1 MKKGV
6 SMENRKK
13 LYLIILIIF
22 LIVFGICVSVY
33 VARHENKKE
42 KPITINNNLE
52 QTEDIN
58 NRIDSSNEN
67 IDSDQEILTYFENE
81 ITTDNSIL
89 NDENNTENEN
99 KLKTSFVKLTDFI
112 FYDGTINNITFN
124 ELKDDTKVA
133 ILSDWEILDEKIE
146 TKYPNYKDRIESVE
160 NKTYNNLKSKK
171 DYLLNVLKEAY
182 INKYGEDKY
191 NELMNKKKELK
202 EKVSDIKEKAE
213 NEIEKKK
220 ESISS
225 WYKEWKES
233 E

>member
-1 MKKGV
+1 
-6 SMENRKK
+6 MENRKK

-171 DYLLNVLKEAY
+171 DFLINKLKEAY

-191 NELMNKKKELK
+191 NELMNKKEELK
-202 EKVSDIKEKAE
+202 EKVSDLKNKATKEMD
-213 NEIEKKK
+213 KKK
-220 ESISS
+220 ETISS

>member
-1 MKKGV
+1 
-6 SMENRKK
+6 MENRKK

-171 DYLLNVLKEAY
+171 DFLINKLKEVY
-182 INKYGEDKY
+182 INKYGEEKY
-191 NELMNKKKELK
+191 NELMNKKEELK
-202 EKVSDIKEKAE
+202 EKMNDIKNKASE
-213 NEIEKKK
+213 EYDKGK
-220 ESISS
+220 ETISS

>member
-1 MKKGV
+1 
-6 SMENRKK
+6 MENRKK

-33 VARHENKKE
+33 IARHENKKAN
-42 KPITINNNLE
+42 KPTINNNVE
-52 QTEDIN
+52 ENEVIN
-58 NRIDSSNEN
+58 NREITDETDN
-67 IDSDQEILTYFENE
+67 DQEILTYFENE

-112 FYDGTINNITFN
+112 FYEGKINNITFN

-171 DYLLNVLKEAY
+171 DFLINKLKEAY

-191 NELMNKKKELK
+191 NELMNKKEELK
-202 EKVSDIKEKAE
+202 EKMDDLKNKASE
-213 NEIEKKK
+213 EIDKKK

>member
-1 MKKGV
+1 
-6 SMENRKK
+6 MENRKK

-58 NRIDSSNEN
+58 NRINSSNEN

-89 NDENNTENEN
+89 NDENNIENEN

-171 DYLLNVLKEAY
+171 DFLINKLKEVY
-182 INKYGEDKY
+182 INKYGEEKY
-191 NELMNKKKELK
+191 NELMNKKEELK
-202 EKVSDIKEKAE
+202 EKMNDIKNKATE
-213 NEIEKKK
+213 EIDKKK

>member
-1 MKKGV
+1 
-6 SMENRKK
+6 MENRKK

-22 LIVFGICVSVY
+22 LIVFGICVSIY
-33 VARHENKKE
+33 VVRHENKKE

-191 NELMNKKKELK
+191 NELMNKKEELK

>member
-1 MKKGV
+1 
-6 SMENRKK
+6 MENRKK

-67 IDSDQEILTYFENE
+67 IDSDQEILTCFENE

-191 NELMNKKKELK
+191 NELMNKKEELK

>member
-1 MKKGV
+1 
-6 SMENRKK
+6 MENRKK

-22 LIVFGICVSVY
+22 LIVFGICVSIY
-33 VARHENKKE
+33 VVRHENKKE

-191 NELMNKKKELK
+191 NELMNKKEELK
-202 EKVSDIKEKAE
+202 ERVSDIKEKAE

>member
-1 MKKGV
+1 
-6 SMENRKK
+6 MENRKK

-124 ELKDDTKVA
+124 ELTDDTKVA

-191 NELMNKKKELK
+191 NELMNKKEELK

>member
-1 MKKGV
+1 
-6 SMENRKK
+6 MENRKK

-22 LIVFGICVSVY
+22 LIVFGICVSIY
-33 VARHENKKE
+33 VVRHENKKE

-160 NKTYNNLKSKK
+160 NKTYNNLKSRK

-191 NELMNKKKELK
+191 NELMNKKEELK

>member
-1 MKKGV
+1 
-6 SMENRKK
+6 MENRKK

-22 LIVFGICVSVY
+22 LIVFGICVSIY
-33 VARHENKKE
+33 VVRHENKKE

-171 DYLLNVLKEAY
+171 DYLLNILKEAY

-191 NELMNKKKELK
+191 NELMNKKEELK

>member
-1 MKKGV
+1 
-6 SMENRKK
+6 MENRKK

-58 NRIDSSNEN
+58 NRINSSNEN

-191 NELMNKKKELK
+191 NELMNKKEELK

>member
-1 MKKGV
+1 
-6 SMENRKK
+6 MENRKK

-52 QTEDIN
+52 PTEDIN

-171 DYLLNVLKEAY
+171 DYLLNILKEAY

-191 NELMNKKKELK
+191 NELMNKKEELK

>member
-1 MKKGV
+1 
-6 SMENRKK
+6 MENRKK

-99 KLKTSFVKLTDFI
+99 KLKTSFVKLTDII

-191 NELMNKKKELK
+191 NELMNKKEELK

>member
-1 MKKGV
+1 MTTTKQKKTFEYIV
-6 SMENRKK
+6 FT
-13 LYLIILIIF
+13 IVIF
-22 LIVFGICVSVY
+22 LIVFGICVSIY
-33 VARHENKKE
+33 VVRHENKKE

-99 KLKTSFVKLTDFI
+99 KLKTSFV
-112 FYDGTINNITFN
+112 ITFN

-171 DYLLNVLKEAY
+171 DYLLNILKEAY

-191 NELMNKKKELK
+191 NELMNKKEELK

>member
-1 MKKGV
+1 MGREYQMGRERSKDWKD
-6 SMENRKK
+6 
-13 LYLIILIIF
+13 LP
-22 LIVFGICVSVY
+22 
-33 VARHENKKE
+33 NKKE

-146 TKYPNYKDRIESVE
+146 TKYPKYKDRIESVE

-191 NELMNKKKELK
+191 NELMNKKEELK

>member
-1 MKKGV
+1 
-6 SMENRKK
+6 MENRKK

-22 LIVFGICVSVY
+22 LIVFGICVSIY
-33 VARHENKKE
+33 VVRHENKKE

-133 ILSDWEILDEKIE
+133 IVSDWEILDEKIE

-171 DYLLNVLKEAY
+171 DYLLNILKEAY

-191 NELMNKKKELK
+191 NELMNKKEELK

>member
-1 MKKGV
+1 
-6 SMENRKK
+6 MENRKK

-22 LIVFGICVSVY
+22 LIVFGICVSIY

-171 DYLLNVLKEAY
+171 DFLINKLKEVY
-182 INKYGEDKY
+182 INKYGEEKY
-191 NELMNKKKELK
+191 NELMNKKEELK
-202 EKVSDIKEKAE
+202 EKMNDIKNKATE
-213 NEIEKKK
+213 EIDKKK

>member
-1 MKKGV
+1 
-6 SMENRKK
+6 MENRKK

-33 VARHENKKE
+33 IARHENKKAN
-42 KPITINNNLE
+42 KPTINNNVE
-52 QTEDIN
+52 ENEVIN
-58 NRIDSSNEN
+58 NREITDET
-67 IDSDQEILTYFENE
+67 DSDQEILTYFENE
-81 ITTDNSIL
+81 ITNDNNIL
-89 NDENNTENEN
+89 NDDSNTDNEN
-99 KLKTSFVKLTDFI
+99 KLKASFVKLTDFI
-112 FYDGTINNITFN
+112 FYEGKINNITFN

-171 DYLLNVLKEAY
+171 DFLINKLKEAY

-191 NELMNKKKELK
+191 NELMNKKEELK
-202 EKVSDIKEKAE
+202 EKMDDLKNKASE
-213 NEIEKKK
+213 EIDKKK

>member
-1 MKKGV
+1 
-6 SMENRKK
+6 MENRKK

-22 LIVFGICVSVY
+22 LIVFGICVSIY
-33 VARHENKKE
+33 VVRHENKKE

-146 TKYPNYKDRIESVE
+146 TKYPKYKDRIESVE

-191 NELMNKKKELK
+191 NELMNKKEELK

>member
-1 MKKGV
+1 
-6 SMENRKK
+6 MENRKK

-22 LIVFGICVSVY
+22 LIVFGICVSIY

-99 KLKTSFVKLTDFI
+99 KLKISFVKLTDFI

-171 DYLLNVLKEAY
+171 DFLINKLKEVY
-182 INKYGEDKY
+182 INKYGEEKY
-191 NELMNKKKELK
+191 NELMNKKEELK
-202 EKVSDIKEKAE
+202 EKMNDIKNKATE
-213 NEIEKKK
+213 EIDKKK

>member
-1 MKKGV
+1 
-6 SMENRKK
+6 MENRKK

-33 VARHENKKE
+33 IARHENKKAN
-42 KPITINNNLE
+42 KPTINNVEENE
-52 QTEDIN
+52 VIN
-58 NRIDSSNEN
+58 NREITDETVDN
-67 IDSDQEILTYFENE
+67 DQEILTYFENE
-81 ITTDNSIL
+81 ITNDNNIL
-89 NDENNTENEN
+89 NDDSNTDNEN
-99 KLKTSFVKLTDFI
+99 KLKDSFVKLTDFI
-112 FYDGTINNITFN
+112 FYEGKINNITFN

-171 DYLLNVLKEAY
+171 DFLINKLKEAY

-191 NELMNKKKELK
+191 NELMNKKEELK
-202 EKVSDIKEKAE
+202 EKMNDIKNKATE
-213 NEIEKKK
+213 EMDKKK
-220 ESISS
+220 ETISS

>member
-1 MKKGV
+1 
-6 SMENRKK
+6 MENRKK

-33 VARHENKKE
+33 IARHENKKANT
-42 KPITINNNLE
+42 PTINNNVE
-52 QTEDIN
+52 ENEVIN
-58 NRIDSSNEN
+58 NREITDET
-67 IDSDQEILTYFENE
+67 DSDQEILTYFENE
-81 ITTDNSIL
+81 ITNDNNIL
-89 NDENNTENEN
+89 NEDSNTDNEN
-99 KLKTSFVKLTDFI
+99 KLKDSFVKLTDFI

-133 ILSDWEILDEKIE
+133 IISDWEILDEKIE
-146 TKYPNYKDRIESVE
+146 TKYPNYKDRIESDE

-171 DYLLNVLKEAY
+171 DFLINKLKEAY

-191 NELMNKKKELK
+191 NELMNKKEELK
-202 EKVSDIKEKAE
+202 EKMNDLKNKASE
-213 NEIEKKK
+213 EIDKKK

>member
-1 MKKGV
+1 
-6 SMENRKK
+6 MENRKK

-33 VARHENKKE
+33 IARHENKKD

-52 QTEDIN
+52 ETEDIN
-58 NRIDSSNEN
+58 NRVDFSNET
-67 IDSDQEILTYFENE
+67 IDNDQEILTYFENE
-81 ITTDNSIL
+81 IKNDNNIL
-89 NDENNTENEN
+89 NDENNKENEN
-99 KLKTSFVKLTDFI
+99 KLKTSFVKITDFI

-124 ELKDDTKVA
+124 ELKEDTKVA
-133 ILSDWEILDEKIE
+133 ILSDWEVLDEKIE
-146 TKYPNYKDRIESVE
+146 AKYPNYKDRIETVE

-171 DYLLNVLKEAY
+171 DYLISILKEAY
-182 INKYGEDKY
+182 IDKYGENKY
-191 NELMNKKKELK
+191 NELMNKKEELK
-202 EKVSDIKEKAE
+202 EKATDIKEKAE
-213 NEIEKKK
+213 SEIEKKK

>member
-1 MKKGV
+1 
-6 SMENRKK
+6 MENRKK

-33 VARHENKKE
+33 IARHENKKAN
-42 KPITINNNLE
+42 KPTINNNVE
-52 QTEDIN
+52 ENEVIN
-58 NRIDSSNEN
+58 NREITDETVDN
-67 IDSDQEILTYFENE
+67 DQEILTYFENE
-81 ITTDNSIL
+81 ITNDNNIL
-89 NDENNTENEN
+89 NDDSNTDNEN
-99 KLKTSFVKLTDFI
+99 KLKDSFVKLTDFI
-112 FYDGTINNITFN
+112 FYEGKINNITFN

-146 TKYPNYKDRIESVE
+146 TKYPNYKDRIETVE

-171 DYLLNVLKEAY
+171 DFLFNKLKEAY
-182 INKYGEDKY
+182 INKYGEDSY
-191 NELMNKKKELK
+191 NKIMNKKEELK

>member
-1 MKKGV
+1 
-6 SMENRKK
+6 MENRKK

-22 LIVFGICVSVY
+22 LIVFGICVSIY
-33 VARHENKKE
+33 VVRHENKKE

-146 TKYPNYKDRIESVE
+146 TKYPKYKDRIESVE
-160 NKTYNNLKSKK
+160 NKTYNNLKSRK

-191 NELMNKKKELK
+191 NELMNKKEELK

>member
-1 MKKGV
+1 
-6 SMENRKK
+6 MENRKK

-52 QTEDIN
+52 QTEDTN

-191 NELMNKKKELK
+191 NELMNKKEELK

>member
-1 MKKGV
+1 
-6 SMENRKK
+6 MENRKK

-191 NELMNKKKELK
+191 NELMNKKEELK

>member
-1 MKKGV
+1 
-6 SMENRKK
+6 MENRKK

-99 KLKTSFVKLTDFI
+99 KLTTSFVKLTDFI

-191 NELMNKKKELK
+191 NELMNKKEELK

>member
-1 MKKGV
+1 
-6 SMENRKK
+6 MENRKK

-22 LIVFGICVSVY
+22 LIVFGICVSIY

-58 NRIDSSNEN
+58 NRIDSSNED

-171 DYLLNVLKEAY
+171 DFLINKLKEVY
-182 INKYGEDKY
+182 INKYGEEKY
-191 NELMNKKKELK
+191 NELMNKKEELK
-202 EKVSDIKEKAE
+202 EKMNDIKNKATE
-213 NEIEKKK
+213 EIDKKK

>member
-1 MKKGV
+1 
-6 SMENRKK
+6 MENRKK

-171 DYLLNVLKEAY
+171 DYLLNILKEAY

>member
-1 MKKGV
+1 
-6 SMENRKK
+6 MENRKK

-89 NDENNTENEN
+89 NDENNIENEN

-171 DYLLNVLKEAY
+171 DFLINKLKEAY

-191 NELMNKKKELK
+191 NELMNKKEELK
-202 EKVSDIKEKAE
+202 EKVSDLKNKATKEMD
-213 NEIEKKK
+213 KKK
-220 ESISS
+220 ETISS

>member
-1 MKKGV
+1 
-6 SMENRKK
+6 MENRKK

-33 VARHENKKE
+33 IARHENKKAN
-42 KPITINNNLE
+42 KPTINNNVE
-52 QTEDIN
+52 ENEVIN
-58 NRIDSSNEN
+58 NREITDET
-67 IDSDQEILTYFENE
+67 DSDQEILTYFENE
-81 ITTDNSIL
+81 ITNDNNIL
-89 NDENNTENEN
+89 NDDSDTDNEN
-99 KLKTSFVKLTDFI
+99 KLKASFVKLTDFI
-112 FYDGTINNITFN
+112 FYEGKINNITFN

-133 ILSDWEILDEKIE
+133 IVSDWEILDEKIE

-171 DYLLNVLKEAY
+171 DFLINKLKEAY

-191 NELMNKKKELK
+191 NELMNKKEELK
-202 EKVSDIKEKAE
+202 EKMNDIKNKATE
-213 NEIEKKK
+213 EMDKKK
-220 ESISS
+220 ETISS

>member
-1 MKKGV
+1 
-6 SMENRKK
+6 MENRKK

-22 LIVFGICVSVY
+22 LIVFGICVSIY
-33 VARHENKKE
+33 VVRHENKKE

-171 DYLLNVLKEAY
+171 DYLLNILKEAY

-191 NELMNKKKELK
+191 NELMNKKEELK
-202 EKVSDIKEKAE
+202 EKV
-213 NEIEKKK
+213 
-220 ESISS
+220 
-225 WYKEWKES
+225 
-233 E
+233 

>member
-1 MKKGV
+1 
-6 SMENRKK
+6 MENRKK

-171 DYLLNVLKEAY
+171 DYLLNILKEAY

-191 NELMNKKKELK
+191 NELMNKKEELK

>member
-1 MKKGV
+1 
-6 SMENRKK
+6 MENRKK

-33 VARHENKKE
+33 IARHENKKANTL
-42 KPITINNNLE
+42 TINNNVE
-52 QTEDIN
+52 ENEVIN
-58 NRIDSSNEN
+58 NREITDETV
-67 IDSDQEILTYFENE
+67 DSDQEILTYFENE
-81 ITTDNSIL
+81 ITNDNNIL
-89 NDENNTENEN
+89 NEDSNTDNEN
-99 KLKTSFVKLTDFI
+99 KLKDSFVKLTDFI

-133 ILSDWEILDEKIE
+133 IISDWEILDEKIE
-146 TKYPNYKDRIESVE
+146 TKYPNYKDRIESDE

-171 DYLLNVLKEAY
+171 DFLINKLKEAY

-191 NELMNKKKELK
+191 NELMNKKEELK
-202 EKVSDIKEKAE
+202 EKMNDLKNKASE
-213 NEIEKKK
+213 EIDKKK

>member
-1 MKKGV
+1 
-6 SMENRKK
+6 MENRKK

-22 LIVFGICVSVY
+22 LIVFGICVSIY

-160 NKTYNNLKSKK
+160 NKSYNNLKSKK
-171 DYLLNVLKEAY
+171 DFLINKLKEVY
-182 INKYGEDKY
+182 INKYGEEKY
-191 NELMNKKKELK
+191 NELMNKKEELK
-202 EKVSDIKEKAE
+202 EKMNDIKNKATE
-213 NEIEKKK
+213 EIDKKK